1 MRIAEILGQGDY
13 RTRERVAKP
22 IPSDNETSRL
32 SAASLPTIQIPSLT
46 RQPRHAR
53 KGGAA
58 TRGIRA
64 NKLHLIG
71 SRLSGVST
79 ASLPTTWIC
88 RRSRDSQE
96 LTNNLNIITFIGFS
110 CGLWLGRVSL
120 GKPGFRKKQ
129 PQPPFL
135 MFSYNEMPHNN
146 FRACTSAMAAR
157 RLSNQR
163 RKRPL
168 DGVSVVS

>member
-110 CGLWLGRVSL
+110 CGLSFGRFSL
-120 GKPGFRKKQ
+120 GKPDFRRKQ
-129 PQPPFL
+129 PQLPFL
-135 MFSYNEMPHNN
+135 MFSYNEMPHN

>member
-58 TRGIRA
+58 TRGILA

-110 CGLWLGRVSL
+110 CGLSLGRFSL
-120 GKPGFRKKQ
+120 GKTGFRRKQ

-135 MFSYNEMPHNN
+135 MFSYNEMPHN

>member
-13 RTRERVAKP
+13 RTRQTNTIGQRNKSLVRRQLTHDP
-22 IPSDNETSRL
+22 DTIPHST
-32 SAASLPTIQIPSLT
+32 T
-46 RQPRHAR
+46 PRHAR

-58 TRGIRA
+58 TRGILA

-79 ASLPTTWIC
+79 AGLPTTWIC

-110 CGLWLGRVSL
+110 CGLSLGRFSL
-120 GKPGFRKKQ
+120 GKPCFRRKQ

-135 MFSYNEMPHNN
+135 MFSYNEMPHN